1 MPMVPRLASRDRA
14 VKMLAASRGSS
25 IATPADTWCSVCSP
39 PRWAWAAQVMKGTQ
53 SGRRKCRAEMPTSR
67 AMISI
72 TDFFRKRKMQ
82 HYQAP
87 LRARTDAN
95 LHIFTVKMH
104 RETHVLLRRIY
115 QDSSTTAMCWPKI
128 SVSAPPP
135 MYCLLS
141 TASTLLASTTAN
153 SAYYQNKSHN
163 AFLSFKIS
171 QSVLILRPWSSCL
184 FSFPR
189 YQNKTSA

>member
-1 MPMVPRLASRDRA
+1 MLELWTCWQHLGAAAEQPLQTPGALCAPLPGGHGLPRLCRVLS
-14 VKMLAASRGSS
+14 LAE
-25 IATPADTWCSVCSP
+25 
-39 PRWAWAAQVMKGTQ
+39 K
-53 SGRRKCRAEMPTSR
+53 KCRAEMPTSR

-72 TDFFRKRKMQ
+72 TDFFRKRKKQ
-82 HYQAP
+82 HYQAL

-95 LHIFTVKMH
+95 LHIFTVKAH
-104 RETHVLLRRIY
+104 RETRVLLRRIY
-115 QDSSTTAMCWPKI
+115 QDSSATAMCWPKI

-141 TASTLLASTTAN
+141 TASTLLDSTTAN

>member
-1 MPMVPRLASRDRA
+1 MAPHRASGVRA

-25 IATPADTWCSVCSP
+25 RADPEDTRCSACSP
-39 PRWAWAAQVMKGTQ
+39 PGGHRLPRLRRVPSLAENGAGQKCQPQEQWFQ
-53 SGRRKCRAEMPTSR
+53 SQTSLERGRRHTTRHRWGPVLMP
-67 AMISI
+67 ISI
-72 TDFFRKRKMQ
+72 SSLWRC
-82 HYQAP
+82 
-87 LRARTDAN
+87 
-95 LHIFTVKMH
+95 TVK
-104 RETHVLLRRIY
+104 HVCCWEFIRIPP
-115 QDSSTTAMCWPKI
+115 QQQCVGPRF

-141 TASTLLASTTAN
+141 TTSTLLASTTAN

-189 YQNKTSA
+189 YRNKTSA

>member
-1 MPMVPRLASRDRA
+1 MPMAPQQANGVWA

-25 IATPADTWCSVCSP
+25 RAAPADTWCSVWSP
-39 PRWAWAAQVMKGTQ
+39 LRWAWAAQVTQ
-53 SGRRKCRAEMPTSR
+53 SGRKKCRAEMPTSR

-72 TDFFRKRKMQ
+72 TDFFRKRKTQ
-82 HYQAP
+82 PYQAP
-87 LRARTDAN
+87 LRARTDAD

-104 RETHVLLRRIY
+104 RETRLLLRRIY
-115 QDSSTTAMCWPKI
+115 QDSSATAMCWPKI

-163 AFLSFKIS
+163 AFLTFKIS
-171 QSVLILRPWSSCL
+171 LSVLILRPWSSSFFC
-184 FSFPR
+184 FPR